1 MDNIKIFMTQ
11 KVKIVNRRLTPESR
25 AGFSLLELL
34 VVVALIGILA
44 TYAVPTYR
52 HYLEKT
58 RFVEVIQA
66 VHNVR
71 LAQSLCLLQQAGTL
85 LRCDSYSELGLSKPS
100 ETTNTHDVSITR
112 ISGLITGTGTTAA
125 GSYTY
130 ILTPS
135 LDSSKQLS
143 YKISRTCMTGGFCD
157 S

>member
-1 MDNIKIFMTQ
+1 MAQQVRVID
-11 KVKIVNRRLTPESR
+11 RRLVFESR

-52 HYLEKT
+52 HYLQKT
-58 RFVEVIQA
+58 RFIEVIQA

-71 LAQSLCLLQQAGTL
+71 LAQSLCLLQQAGAL
-85 LRCDSYSELGLSKPS
+85 PQCDSYNKLGLSAPA
-100 ETTNTHDVSITR
+100 NTANTADVAITSS
-112 ISGLITGTGTTAA
+112 SGLITGTGTTAA
-125 GSYTY
+125 GGYTY

-135 LDSSKQLS
+135 SDASDQLS
-143 YKISRTCMTGGFCD
+143 YSISGTCVTAGFCD

>member
-1 MDNIKIFMTQ
+1 MTE
-11 KVKIVNRRLTPESR
+11 KVRIIDRHLACESR

-52 HYLEKT
+52 HYLQKT
-58 RFVEVIQA
+58 RFIEVIQA

-71 LAQSLCLLQQAGTL
+71 LAQSLCLLQQAGAL
-85 LRCDSYSELGLSKPS
+85 PQCDSYNKLGLSAPAKTAN
-100 ETTNTHDVSITR
+100 TTDVTITSS
-112 ISGLITGTGTTAA
+112 SGLITGTGTAAA
-125 GSYTY
+125 GGYTY

-135 LDSSKQLS
+135 SDASDQLS
-143 YKISRTCMTGGFCD
+143 YSIGGTCVSASFCD